1 MLPNEQ
7 QSRRELD
14 NCTFVKTVLMLI
26 VVLYHSILFW
36 GGSWFTKDPA
46 LSAQPLALLAG
57 WMDSFHIYGFTLVSG
72 YLFYYIKCE
81 KGGYG
86 SFVPFAVN
94 KAKRLLVPYA
104 FAAAVWVIP
113 VQYAFFRPD
122 AMTLAKNYLLGINPA
137 QLWFLLMLFCVFLLF
152 WPMAGFL
159 RKHAV
164 LGAGLMLGLY
174 GCGIVGGMVL
184 PNVFRVFTALQYL
197 PVFYLGFTLRQHG
210 TGLLRRLPAPVW
222 LGLSVALFALTRY
235 LAGFDSALFKLLTM
249 GFEFLTHVVGALM
262 AFAVL
267 QAVADRVSWKRSR
280 IFAFLSRRSMA
291 VYLFHQQVIYFLI
304 AGFNGAVNPYVH
316 GVVNFVG
323 CLGASLVIAS
333 VLMKFRFT
341 RMLIGEK

>member
-14 NCTFVKTVLMLI
+14 NCTFVKTVLMLT

-46 LSAQPLALLAG
+46 FSAQPLAMLAG
-57 WMDSFHIYGFTLVSG
+57 WMNSFHIYGFTLVSG
-72 YLFYYIKCE
+72 YLFYYIRYE

-86 SFVPFAVN
+86 KFVPFVLN

-104 FAAAVWVIP
+104 FAAAVWVVP

-122 AMTLAKNYLLGINPA
+122 AMTLVKNYLLGINPA
-137 QLWFLLMLFCVFLLF
+137 QLWFLVMLFCVFLIF

-164 LGAGLMLGLY
+164 LGAGLMAGLY
-174 GCGIVGGMVL
+174 GCGILGGMVL

-197 PVFYLGFTLRQHG
+197 PLFFLGFKLRQHG
-210 TGLLRRLPAPVW
+210 TGLLRRIPAAVW
-222 LGLSVALFALTRY
+222 LGASVGLFALTQY
-235 LAGFDSALFKLLTM
+235 LGGFDSALFKLLNM

-267 QAVADRVSWKRSR
+267 QAVADKVRWKNP
-280 IFAFLSRRSMA
+280 AFTFVSRRSMT

-304 AGFNGAVNPYVH
+304 AGLNGAVNPYVH
-316 GVVNFVG
+316 GAVNFIGSLAV
-323 CLGASLVIAS
+323 SLVIAS
-333 VLMKFRFT
+333 VLMKFRVT